1 MDKYIYYVEGEDE
14 KKIVD
19 ILKERGNEY
28 IVSGKSIKFNI
39 VQNNISNSQ
48 LLSLNKSTV
57 VIIIFDND
65 VLQDYTQNQNII
77 RKRIV
82 ENINLLKKYCKQ
94 VVVICQYDN
103 IEDELI
109 KSTNIKK
116 IKELLYSKSDSD
128 WKSDVI
134 KEKNLIK
141 KLIDKKFDVSKF
153 WLGKVPTFINKVED
167 SKRIKIK

>member
-1 MDKYIYYVEGEDE
+1 MKRNVENDMIKMIAKRWE
-14 KKIVD
+14 
-19 ILKERGNEY
+19 KERGNEY

-116 IKELLYSKSDSD
+116 IKELLNSKSDSD